1 MKQKKRIVFLCLL
14 LCAVVV
20 LCACGARIEDNDTK
34 VTSTPTGVPTKSEET
49 PKPAAETP
57 TTVPAEP
64 AAFSISSFTENTE
77 RMIREAVEQYNA
89 GDYTRLDEPVKYY
102 VLWLGFTHVTFGD
115 LDFQMTDFD
124 REYLKAVAL
133 NYEKSVESIADHS
146 IDIIVDL
153 HFVDEVAPLTQS
165 PGDDWLYLA
174 QETAMPYIEQYTASQ
189 EVDTVLT
196 TVQTAGEEN
205 CARNE
210 SKDGYGVH
218 DVILGLEL
226 AGITSSLGYSTFNL
240 TKPAEGTYPLAD
252 PEIPSLYATAVAV
265 HEWMH
270 QLEPMKELLGV
281 EYPDTHAYQGATPG
295 YQQYI
300 NGANDYDFF
309 EFYKLVLKGKLP
321 YEHDGTV
328 KLVGMYPK
336 MWPLIKR
343 NITNLGYYTIA
354 AADGSG
360 YLTGQEADPR
370 LTLSKTP
377 CVWNIRYSGE
387 GHYVFTPK
395 ELPTLLIDL
404 GNAWDMEGNTISLW
418 QYTGYVDA
426 QSWLLTELEDGSYYM
441 KTPYPSGRVI
451 TVTEGEAAQ
460 LCTVGAEGVQ
470 KWTIEKV
477 K

>member
-1 MKQKKRIVFLCLL
+1 MKLSKFLCVLGL
-14 LCAVVV
+14 MVCLMLA
-20 LCACGARIEDNDTK
+20 LCACSSDEDDRDTEDTK
-34 VTSTPTGVPTKSEET
+34 PTATEEQKPTSSGTEVKPTEAVPE
-49 PKPAAETP
+49 KPFSF
-57 TTVPAEP
+57 TTA
-64 AAFSISSFTENTE
+64 TENTE
-77 RMIREAVEQYNA
+77 RMIRDAVEQYNA

-133 NYEKSVESIADHS
+133 NYEKSVESIADHN

-205 CARNE
+205 RARNE

-240 TKPAEGTYPLAD
+240 TEPAQGTYPLAD

-426 QSWLLTELEDGSYYM
+426 QSWLLTEMEDGSYYM

>member
-1 MKQKKRIVFLCLL
+1 MKLSKFLCVLGL
-14 LCAVVV
+14 MVCLMLA
-20 LCACGARIEDNDTK
+20 LCACSSDEDDRDTEDTK
-34 VTSTPTGVPTKSEET
+34 PTATEEQKPTSSGTEVTPTEAVPE
-49 PKPAAETP
+49 KPFSF
-57 TTVPAEP
+57 TTA
-64 AAFSISSFTENTE
+64 TENTE

-133 NYEKSVESIADHS
+133 NYEKSVESIADHN

-387 GHYVFTPK
+387 GHYEFTPK